1 MASKAEQPQLD
12 DAVKAAREKLKA
24 RFGDK
29 VRIGGKGKPAAPPTP
44 APPLIQ
50 TGTQRRTHKVMHKTA
65 ATDDTALIKI
75 MKRYSRPEG

>member
-29 VRIGGKGKPAAPPTP
+29 VRIGGKGKPAPPPSP
-44 APPLIQ
+44 APRSFKQAPRGGR
-50 TGTQRRTHKVMHKTA
+50 TRSCTRRPPPMTP
-65 ATDDTALIKI
+65 
-75 MKRYSRPEG
+75 R